1 MQGAGKVRAGLCGEW
16 QEAGGTGHMGKRKVK
31 SRAWKERSPGMG
43 FQTNG
48 ALADA
53 ELKKAIQTSRGR
65 TGSCAIG
72 GPQGYLRSAPSRST
86 MKRQSPSSS
95 PLGGFDLD
103 GLLRPLVTARPWPWP
118 FPCPAHVAAFSACTF
133 VVPLSS
139 PPPSLLPA
147 QSRPSSPSNHC
158 CNGTLKRHI
167 IPSHWFYPEQGPGS
181 LRGP

>member
-1 MQGAGKVRAGLCGEW
+1 MQGGGKVRVGLCDEW

-65 TGSCAIG
+65 AGSRAIG
-72 GPQGYLRSAPSRST
+72 GPEGYLRSAPSRST

-103 GLLRPLVTARPWPWP
+103 GLLRPLVTCTARPWS
-118 FPCPAHVAAFSACTF
+118 FPMSCPLCSPYNMHFCSSTL
-133 VVPLSS
+133 LSS
-139 PPPSLLPA
+139 PCHQPSPD
-147 QSRPSSPSNHC
+147 SRIHP
-158 CNGTLKRHI
+158 I
-167 IPSHWFYPEQGPGS
+167 IAATE
-181 LRGP
+181 R